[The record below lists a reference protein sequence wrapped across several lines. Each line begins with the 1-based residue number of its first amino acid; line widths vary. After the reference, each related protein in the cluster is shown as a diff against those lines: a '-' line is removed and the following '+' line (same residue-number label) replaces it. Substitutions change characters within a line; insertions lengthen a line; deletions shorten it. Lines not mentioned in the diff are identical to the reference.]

1 MKHRLNPFKPN
12 HPIYE
17 GLFAG
22 RVDEIKLIDK
32 ALFHTRNENPTNIL
46 FIGERGIGKTSLLL
60 LGKYLSQGVFTWS
73 DEKYDFVPIHL
84 VINPK
89 TTLPDFAIKF
99 HNALKRELLKINN
112 TKKILETCWDFI
124 KKLEIAG
131 CKINDT
137 QETNNEVLID
147 NFIYS
152 LTETVRN
159 LTDKN
164 ESKDSKDGIIVF
176 IDEVDTASKEL
187 DLGTFLK
194 TLTETLTFEGC
205 NKVLFV
211 LAGLPQSTDRLRE
224 SHESSLRLFEEFEMK
239 PLSQDDVK
247 FVINSALNVINN
259 SESENEKLSISDK
272 AMLSFYT
279 YSEGYPHFLQQ
290 IGYSTIANCK
300 TNLVDE
306 TLVVDSMFDKGGAL
320 ELIGNRYYVDLYY
333 NKINSDLY
341 RQILSI
347 MAEKWNQWISKE
359 EIRKSFSGSG
369 TNLANGLKA
378 LRDRNIILTKRGQRG
393 LYRLQWMS
401 FAFWIKIHKMRD

>member
-1 MKHRLNPFKPN
+1 MKNRLNPFKPN
-12 HPIYE
+12 HPIYQ

-22 RVDEIKLIDK
+22 RVEEIKKIDK
-32 ALFHTRNENPTNIL
+32 ALFQTRNENPTNIL

-60 LGKYLSQGVFTWS
+60 LTKFMSQGVFSWS
-73 DEKYDFVPIHL
+73 NEKYDFLPIHL
-84 VINPK
+84 VINSK

-99 HNALKRELLKINN
+99 HNALKRELLRINN

-124 KKLEIAG
+124 KRLEIAG
-131 CKINDT
+131 FKINET
-137 QETNNEVLID
+137 QEVNNEVLID
-147 NFIYS
+147 DFMYS
-152 LTETVRN
+152 LTETVRS
-159 LTDKN
+159 LTEKGDSKN
-164 ESKDSKDGIIVF
+164 SKDGIVVI

-205 NKVLFV
+205 NKILFV
-211 LAGLPQSTDRLRE
+211 LAGLPQATDRLRE

-239 PLSQDDVK
+239 PLSHEDVK
-247 FVINSALNVINN
+247 YVINSALTEINK
-259 SESENEKLSISDK
+259 SEQESDKLSISDD

-290 IGYSTIANCK
+290 IGYSTIANCES
-300 TNLVDE
+300 NMVDGELVQK
-306 TLVVDSMFDKGGAL
+306 SMFERGGAL

-347 MAEKWNQWISKE
+347 MAEKWNEWISKE
-359 EIRKSFSGSG
+359 EIRKGFSGSG
-369 TNLANGLKA
+369 TNLANGIKA

-401 FAFWIKIHKMRD
+401 FAFWIKIHKSRE

>member
-12 HPIYE
+12 HPIYQ

-22 RVDEIKLIDK
+22 RVDETKLIDK
-32 ALFHTRNENPTNIL
+32 ALFQTRNENPTNIL
-46 FIGERGIGKTSLLL
+46 FIGERGIGKTSLML
-60 LGKYLSQGVFTWS
+60 LGKYMAQGVFSWS

-84 VINPK
+84 VINSK
-89 TTLPDFAIKF
+89 TTLPDFVVRF
-99 HNALKRELLKINN
+99 HNSLKRELQKINN
-112 TKKILETCWDFI
+112 TKKILETCWEFI
-124 KKLEIAG
+124 KKVEIAG
-131 CKINDT
+131 CKINET
-137 QETNNEVLID
+137 QETNNEVLLD
-147 NFIYS
+147 DFIYS
-152 LTETVRN
+152 LSETVRR
-159 LTDKN
+159 LTDKSD
-164 ESKDSKDGIIVF
+164 SKNLKDGIIVF
-176 IDEVDTASKEL
+176 IDEVDTASKDL
-187 DLGTFLK
+187 DLGSFLK

-205 NKVLFV
+205 NKILFV

-239 PLSQDDVK
+239 PLSSDDVK
-247 FVINSALNVINN
+247 YVINSALTEINK
-259 SESENEKLSISDK
+259 SEPEDEKLIISDE
-272 AMLSFYT
+272 AMMAFYT

-290 IGYSTIANCK
+290 IGYSTIASCK

-306 TLVVDSMFDKGGAL
+306 KLVIDSMFDKGGAL
-320 ELIGNRYYVDLYY
+320 ELIGNIYYVDLYY

-347 MAEKWNQWISKE
+347 MAEKWNEWISKE

-401 FAFWIKIHKMRD
+401 FAFWIKIHKMRE

>member
-1 MKHRLNPFKPN
+1 MKNRINPFKPN
-12 HPIYE
+12 NPIYQ

-22 RVDEIKLIDK
+22 RVDEIKKLDN
-32 ALFHTRNENPTNIL
+32 ALFQTRNENPTNIL

-60 LGKYLSQGVFTWS
+60 LAKYMAQGVFSWS
-73 DEKYDFVPIHL
+73 DEKYDFVPVHL
-84 VINPK
+84 VINAK
-89 TTLPDFAIKF
+89 TTLPDFVIKF
-99 HNALKRELLKINN
+99 HNALKRELQRINN

-131 CKINDT
+131 CKLNET
-137 QETNNEVLID
+137 HETNNEILID
-147 NFIYS
+147 DFIYS
-152 LTETVRN
+152 LSETVRG
-159 LTDKN
+159 LTSD
-164 ESKDSKDGIIVF
+164 SGSKDGIIVI

-194 TLTETLTFEGC
+194 NLTETLTFEGC
-205 NKVLFV
+205 NKILFV
-211 LAGLPQSTDRLRE
+211 LAGLPQATDKLRE

-239 PLSQDDVK
+239 PLSHDDVK
-247 FVINSALNVINN
+247 YVINSALTEINKN
-259 SESENEKLSISDK
+259 EIENDKLTISDD

-290 IGYSTIANCK
+290 IGYSTISNCE
-300 TNLVDE
+300 TNCVDGELVSK
-306 TLVVDSMFDKGGAL
+306 SMFDKGGAL

-347 MAEKWNQWISKE
+347 MAKKWNQWISKE

-401 FAFWIKIHKMRD
+401 FAFWIKIHKSRE